1 MNYNAKYINKPTYVI
16 NNYFNN
22 SDFFITG
29 TYISQNNKIT
39 YAISKSKPNKYTV
52 LLYDVNDDFK
62 SLAKRNTNIMYFTVS
77 LNEMNDFINNIV
89 NKNKKWKVES
99 MTKTIEIP
107 GTWTSMTGGYK
118 TRRKRN
124 RQRARQKNKTR
135 KN

>member
-1 MNYNAKYINKPTYVI
+1 MNYNARYINKPTYVI
-16 NNYFNN
+16 NDYFNN

-29 TYISQNNKIT
+29 KYISHNNKIT

-62 SLAKRNTNIMYFTVS
+62 SLVKKNTNIMYFTVS
-77 LNEMNDFINNIV
+77 LNEINDFMNNIV
-89 NKNKKWKVES
+89 NKNKKWKVEHI
-99 MTKTIEIP
+99 TETIEIP

-118 TRRKRN
+118 TRRKR
-124 RQRARQKNKTR
+124 RTRKNKTR

>member
-1 MNYNAKYINKPTYVI
+1 MNYNARYINKPTYVI

-29 TYISQNNKIT
+29 KYISQNNKIT

-62 SLAKRNTNIMYFTVS
+62 SLVKKNTNIMYFTVS
-77 LNEMNDFINNIV
+77 LNEINDFMNNIV
-89 NKNKKWKVES
+89 NKNKKWKVEHI
-99 MTKTIEIP
+99 TEIIEIP
-107 GTWTSMTGGYK
+107 GTWTSIIGGYK
-118 TRRKRN
+118 TRQKR
-124 RQRARQKNKTR
+124 RTRKNKTR